1 MSNRHVG
8 LVKFTGLVFNTLV
21 QSLERLENRKE
32 KKERMIEKEQNME
45 YNKGCKEKIDEDTR
59 HLKRKERWV
68 DYQDIRSTRGELFPF
83 RSSPA

>member
-1 MSNRHVG
+1 
-8 LVKFTGLVFNTLV
+8 
-21 QSLERLENRKE
+21 
-32 KKERMIEKEQNME
+32 MIEKEQNME
-45 YNKGCKEKIDEDTR
+45 YNKGCKEKIDDDTR